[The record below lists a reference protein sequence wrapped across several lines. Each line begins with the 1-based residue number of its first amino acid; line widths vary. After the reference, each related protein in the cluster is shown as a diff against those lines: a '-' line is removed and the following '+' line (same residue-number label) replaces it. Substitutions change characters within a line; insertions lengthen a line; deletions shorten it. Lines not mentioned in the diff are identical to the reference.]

1 MNTSPPDPIGSSLLD
16 KSTAHPG
23 NIDMSVFAPPQ
34 PKVAQGTVS
43 DDYLVRCREE
53 DPWPTETTPVASGT
67 KEKPT
72 ENAAEPET
80 KSVTKLVLTV
90 FTDGTMNDADADIK
104 TGTQSNVA
112 KLFTLLPEG
121 EQEGALHAKKYVVGI
136 GGGHR
141 VDDASNWANRKLQ
154 GAGHGALQGVEGF
167 SGLGFSD
174 RIAEAMGW
182 ISEQAGE
189 NSDAQISIQLFG
201 FSRGAA
207 EAIHLTN
214 ILNDDLE
221 LARHKLTGRNVS
233 VRFVGLF
240 DPVGSLGLPGNDVN
254 PGAKLELRGDMAEV
268 VVSLVAQSE
277 VRSLFDLISIRIP
290 PAESRGPY
298 SWPSSEWL
306 TKGKRCSLPNP
317 KWEEWVMPGAH
328 SDVGGGYAAEEWIPD
343 VCFQFDTNNPS
354 ALRNPGA
361 AQEAWIPDRKPNESL
376 EDYVFRMKDREIDFG
391 AAPRGASSNSF
402 WSRPEIEARIK
413 MIYEQK
419 MDRWR
424 QKRDEKASGDHS
436 MSMDKF
442 FRDHPMLPKIR
453 SRDNSLGR
461 IALWVM
467 IERARKAGVKWK
479 AFSEIQ
485 KAEREPLEQLPKSHP
500 LQFLQELIADPIQIE
515 QELWVTNPKFRNLIA
530 PRIHDSRLAADLSQR
545 SREVYFCGK
554 SS

>member
-1 MNTSPPDPIGSSLLD
+1 MSSSHPTNGPSLLD
-16 KSTAHPG
+16 KSKATPASV
-23 NIDMSVFAPPQ
+23 DMAIFEKKQAP
-34 PKVAQGTVS
+34 AGQGTVS
-43 DDYLVRCREE
+43 SDYLARCREE
-53 DPWPTETTPVASGT
+53 DPWPAGTAPASCAPQEQAPPVTE
-67 KEKPT
+67 
-72 ENAAEPET
+72 EPQT
-80 KSVTKLVLTV
+80 KSVTKLVLTL
-90 FTDGTMNDADADIK
+90 FTDGTMNDAEADIM

-112 KLFTLLPEG
+112 KLFTLLSEG
-121 EQEGALHAKKYVVGI
+121 ELEGALHAKKYVVGI

-141 VDDASNWANRKLQ
+141 VDDSSNWANRKLQ

-182 ISEQAGE
+182 ISELAGE
-189 NSDAQISIQLFG
+189 NPDAQISIQLFG

-221 LARHKLTGRNVS
+221 RARHKLSGRNVS

-240 DPVGSLGLPGNDVN
+240 DPVGSLGMPGNDVN

-268 VVSLVAQSE
+268 VVSLIAQSE
-277 VRSLFDLISIRIP
+277 VRSFFDLISIRIP

-306 TKGKRCSLPNP
+306 TKGKGCALPNP

-328 SDVGGGYAAEEWIPD
+328 SDVGGGYGAEEWIPD

-376 EDYVFRMKDREIDFG
+376 EDYVFRMKDREMDFG
-391 AAPRGASSNSF
+391 AAPRGAASNGF
-402 WSRPEIEARIK
+402 WSRSEIETRIK

-424 QKRDEKASGDHS
+424 QKRDEKASGNHS

-479 AFSEIQ
+479 AI
-485 KAEREPLEQLPKSHP
+485 ERLEENIRSHLAPLPKSHP
-500 LQFLQELIADPIQIE
+500 LYSFHEKTHDPLLIE
-515 QELWVTNPKFRNLIA
+515 QELRVDNPTFRNLIA
-530 PRIHDSRLAADLSQR
+530 P
-545 SREVYFCGK
+545 
-554 SS
+554 